1 MSWESVRGGGKYS
14 GGIDEDKGG
23 FSSLYKEKRKV
34 APSAVNYKCQKCL
47 QVRLFPLLT
56 LLTLDSYVKKDLS
69 KVFFLIFQSCLP
81 VSTLLS

>member
-14 GGIDEDKGG
+14 SGIDEDKGG

-47 QVRLFPLLT
+47 QVKLFPLLAF
-56 LLTLDSYVKKDLS
+56 
-69 KVFFLIFQSCLP
+69 VFD
-81 VSTLLS
+81 T